1 MAFVITIAIATFIVG
16 FSIAMAMA
24 MATANAACMAMLGSA
39 IIYTIA
45 RPGGI
50 NVGLVGRFA
59 SRAELNKY

>member
-1 MAFVITIAIATFIVG
+1 
-16 FSIAMAMA
+16 MAMA
-24 MATANAACMAMLGSA
+24 IAAFVAMFSSA
-39 IIYTIA
+39 IIYAIA

>member
-1 MAFVITIAIATFIVG
+1 MAFVIATAIATFIAG

-24 MATANAACMAMLGSA
+24 MAMAIAACMAMLGSA
-39 IIYTIA
+39 IIYAIA

>member
-1 MAFVITIAIATFIVG
+1 
-16 FSIAMAMA
+16 MAMA
-24 MATANAACMAMLGSA
+24 IAACMAMLGSA
-39 IIYTIA
+39 IIYAIA

>member
-1 MAFVITIAIATFIVG
+1 MAFVIAVAIATFIAG

-24 MATANAACMAMLGSA
+24 MAIAACMAMLGSA
-39 IIYTIA
+39 IIYAIA

>member
-1 MAFVITIAIATFIVG
+1 MAFVIATAIATFIAG

-24 MATANAACMAMLGSA
+24 MAIAACMAMLGSA
-39 IIYTIA
+39 IIYAIA

>member
-1 MAFVITIAIATFIVG
+1 MAFVIAAAIATFIAG

-24 MATANAACMAMLGSA
+24 MAIAACMAMLGSA
-39 IIYTIA
+39 IIYAIA

-59 SRAELNKY
+59 SRADLNKY

>member
-1 MAFVITIAIATFIVG
+1 MAFVIAAAIATFIAG
-16 FSIAMAMA
+16 CSIAMAMA
-24 MATANAACMAMLGSA
+24 MAIAACMAMLGSA
-39 IIYTIA
+39 IIYAIA